1 MGRWQTGWMQAVAD
15 FRDLD
20 RAGADETLRVH
31 VVSAVAGERARVKL
45 SNRFGSGPLNVG
57 ALSVSGGGQAVSARF
72 TGRTDVT
79 VPAGQ
84 ECWSDPLDVAVQ
96 RGGKVTVDLYL
107 PTVSAHATGNYSR
120 MFMEVSEAGDHVGS
134 SDFPAVELPTIE
146 APDGSRLPLPVP
158 FVCGLEVFGP
168 EVPVT
173 AVCLGDSITAGG
185 WPEGAQE
192 LLAPRLDVVML
203 NAGIAGNRLRTD
215 PAASIASFGPSGVSR
230 FERDV
235 LSVAG
240 TSDVV
245 IALGTNDLGLPG
257 AAAPLADLP
266 SAQQMID
273 SYRRLS
279 ARAVEAG
286 LDVTIATITP
296 FLGSEGYDDSRE
308 EIRSVVND
316 WIRTAAPHHVDFDA
330 VLRDAQ
336 NPRRLAEAYDS
347 GDHLHPNTAGTARLA
362 HAMAAH
368 LARRHGFAVD

>member
-1 MGRWQTGWMQAVAD
+1 M
-15 FRDLD
+15 L
-20 RAGADETLRVH
+20 
-31 VVSAVAGERARVKL
+31 
-45 SNRFGSGPLNVG
+45 
-57 ALSVSGGGQAVSARF
+57 
-72 TGRTDVT
+72 
-79 VPAGQ
+79 
-84 ECWSDPLDVAVQ
+84 
-96 RGGKVTVDLYL
+96 
-107 PTVSAHATGNYSR
+107 
-120 MFMEVSEAGDHVGS
+120 MEVSEPGDHVGS
-134 SDFPAVELPTIE
+134 PDFPAVELPTVE

-215 PAASIASFGPSGVSR
+215 PGASIASFGPSGVSR
-230 FERDV
+230 FESDV
-235 LSVAG
+235 LSVAAA
-240 TSDVV
+240 SDVV

-266 SAQQMID
+266 SAQQMIN

-279 ARAVEAG
+279 DRAAEAG
-286 LDVTIATITP
+286 LGVTIATITP
-296 FLGSEGYDDSRE
+296 FLGAEGYDGTRE
-308 EIRSVVND
+308 EIRRVVND
-316 WIRTAAPHHVDFDA
+316 WIRTAAPHCVDFDA
-330 VLRDAQ
+330 ALRDAQ

-362 HAMAAH
+362 HTMAAH